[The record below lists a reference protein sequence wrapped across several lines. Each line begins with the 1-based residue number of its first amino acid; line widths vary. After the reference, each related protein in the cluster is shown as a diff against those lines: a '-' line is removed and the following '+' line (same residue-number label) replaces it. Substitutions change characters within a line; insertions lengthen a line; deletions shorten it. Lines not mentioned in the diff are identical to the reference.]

1 MKIQNLKIVVY
12 IAIISLVIAMLIQQ
26 SDAQGS
32 LSTTEETFRAQ
43 VEKLK
48 DMGFKDG
55 KRNKKLINLVYSLVL
70 NDGNVYKA
78 LKRLHF

>member
-1 MKIQNLKIVVY
+1 MKIQHLKIVVY
-12 IAIISLVIAMLIQQ
+12 IAIISLVIAMLIKQ

-32 LSTTEETFRAQ
+32 LSTSEQTFRAQ

-55 KRNKKLINLVYSLVL
+55 KRNKKLINLVYSLVS

-78 LKRLHF
+78 LKQLHF

>member
-1 MKIQNLKIVVY
+1 MKRQQVKIVVY

-26 SDAQGS
+26 SNAQGS
-32 LSTTEETFRAQ
+32 LSTSEQKFRAQ

-55 KRNKKLINLVYSLVL
+55 KRNKKLINLVYSLVS

-78 LKRLHF
+78 LKQLHF

>member
-1 MKIQNLKIVVY
+1 MKFQHLRILVY
-12 IAIISLVIAMLIQQ
+12 IAIISLLIAMLIQQ

-32 LSTTEETFRAQ
+32 LSTSKQKFRAQ

-55 KRNKKLINLVYSLVL
+55 KRNKKLINLVYFLVS
-70 NDGNVYKA
+70 NNGNVYKA
-78 LKRLHF
+78 LEQLHF

>member
-1 MKIQNLKIVVY
+1 MKFQHLRILVY
-12 IAIISLVIAMLIQQ
+12 IAIISLLIAMLIQQ

-32 LSTTEETFRAQ
+32 LSTSEQSFRAQ

-48 DMGFKDG
+48 EMGYKNG
-55 KRNKKLINLVYSLVL
+55 KRNKKLINLVYSLVS

-78 LKRLHF
+78 LKQLHF

>member
-1 MKIQNLKIVVY
+1 MKFQHIRILVY
-12 IAIISLVIAMLIQQ
+12 IAIISLLIAMLIQQ

-32 LSTTEETFRAQ
+32 LSTSEQSFRAQ

-48 DMGFKDG
+48 EMGYKNG
-55 KRNKKLINLVYSLVL
+55 KRNKKLINLVYSLVS

-78 LKRLHF
+78 LKQLHF